1 LQANDWAKVAEGM
14 NVKGVTVR
22 TKKEFEDAVKEFKQ
36 MDGPMLVDIKFTHDM
51 PYSSELNALDDP
63 EFVKKYQAEAL
74 KPFSYFADK
83 YGVVADVASGASE
96 AEEEEPEPEPDTTSG
111 ASAH

>member
-1 LQANDWAKVAEGM
+1 
-14 NVKGVTVR
+14 
-22 TKKEFEDAVKEFKQ
+22 
-36 MDGPMLVDIKFTHDM
+36 M
-51 PYSSELNALDDP
+51 PYSTELNTLDDP

-83 YGVVADVASGASE
+83 YGLVEDAASGASE
-96 AEEEEPEPEPDTTSG
+96 AEEEEPEPEEEPDTTSG